1 MSEKI
6 KVTKML
12 LKLQMNVKLFHWNTV
27 SYANHVAS
35 DELYEDLNK
44 NIDRFV
50 EIFLAKNDRMNNN
63 DLITLNLEVLSDKQI
78 VPYLKSA
85 SDYITN
91 DDFFRTFS
99 YDYDLQDILTD
110 IIKSLNKAVYLMTIE
125 QRN

>member
-1 MSEKI
+1 MSEKL

-12 LKLQMNVKLFHWNTV
+12 LKLQMNVKLFHWNTK
-27 SYANHVAS
+27 SYANHIAS

-50 EIFLAKNDRMNNN
+50 EIFLAKNDRMSHN
-63 DLITLNLEVLSDKQI
+63 DLITLNLEVLSDEQI

-125 QRN
+125 RRN